1 MNRPEKQFSD
11 RRINA
16 SGYGYDFAT
25 ERDRGYNTA
34 CDNWERFLP
43 TKKELLQIFIEENN
57 KGNFVPYKLAEAISK
72 RLELKE
78 KSDE

>member
-16 SGYGYDFAT
+16 S
-25 ERDRGYNTA
+25 

-43 TKKELLQIFIEENN
+43 SKKELLQIFIEENN

-78 KSDE
+78 ESDG